1 MAQLC
6 RSARTRGGDEEV
18 QRHPLETA
26 NGSTSNT
33 PCCKKLRIRRSCQDY
48 CSVSAGSRTLGRGSD
63 VVLGREQQDLVCVQ
77 DESPPN
83 IEERGRTSHLGLVC
97 VSGACQ
103 LWVVAEHP
111 VDYMSPPEAAL
122 AGRETLPKH
131 TKCICGICWV
141 RGYIFL

>member
-1 MAQLC
+1 MGAPV
-6 RSARTRGGDEEV
+6 T
-18 QRHPLETA
+18 PLVA
-26 NGSTSNT
+26 
-33 PCCKKLRIRRSCQDY
+33 RSC
-48 CSVSAGSRTLGRGSD
+48 ASRGAVRTTAVFQQGPGH
-63 VVLGREQQDLVCVQ
+63 LGREQQDLVCVQ
-77 DESPPN
+77 NKSPPN

-111 VDYMSPPEAAL
+111 VDNMSPPEAAV

-141 RGYIFL
+141 RGYVFL